1 MIFGV
6 TREHKG
12 NCVGRG
18 EHFSSRGQSVT
29 STGFYS
35 PLFSCRQRQERNT
48 SGHFREQWAFPN
60 PLSQQITS
68 VCHSQGP
75 APPCLMRAVVLSLH
89 HAEQKGK
96 AKKCGCCPRCVWF
109 CSSLCC
115 GASSASLLFPLKYTY
130 PKTYDSRETSFTAV
144 HGCFGVHVDTPRLP
158 KGQIPSAYVHEA
170 TSASSRLML
179 AGIPV
184 AVSPSLLS
192 LHEEFQL
199 QDTVGSRFTCGH
211 WTLIPGCW
219 C

>member
-1 MIFGV
+1 MLLAGLDLEWATVEGRELYGATFHSHTHLLYLAVVQMIFGV

-75 APPCLMRAVVLSLH
+75 APPCLMRAVVLSLD
-89 HAEQKGK
+89 HAEQKEK
-96 AKKCGCCPRCVWF
+96 AKKCGCCPRCV
-109 CSSLCC
+109 
-115 GASSASLLFPLKYTY
+115 
-130 PKTYDSRETSFTAV
+130 
-144 HGCFGVHVDTPRLP
+144 
-158 KGQIPSAYVHEA
+158 
-170 TSASSRLML
+170 
-179 AGIPV
+179 
-184 AVSPSLLS
+184 
-192 LHEEFQL
+192 
-199 QDTVGSRFTCGH
+199 
-211 WTLIPGCW
+211 
-219 C
+219 